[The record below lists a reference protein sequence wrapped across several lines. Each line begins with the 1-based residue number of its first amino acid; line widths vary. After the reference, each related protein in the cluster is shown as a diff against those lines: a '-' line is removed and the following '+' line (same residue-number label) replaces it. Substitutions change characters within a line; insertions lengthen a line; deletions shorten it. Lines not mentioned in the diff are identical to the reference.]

1 MRGNGYSIIIIASIS
16 LIASVLTASL
26 SYYFAKK
33 HERLSNE
40 RRLKEEFYRQ
50 FIEALNDVVIDSND
64 NNSQVRLSKA
74 FNSLLLISSADV
86 IQRLMDFHDFLRT
99 DVAQKSPVP
108 RDSKEWLI
116 KHDDILN
123 ELIKAMRIDLFGAK
137 KYSGRDFPR
146 VHLVGGRGKPVT
158 PS

>member
-1 MRGNGYSIIIIASIS
+1 MDITTIIVASVA

-50 FIEALNDVVIDSND
+50 FIEALNDVVIDSSD
-64 NNSQVRLSKA
+64 DNSQVRLSKG
-74 FNSLLLISSADV
+74 FNSLLLIGSAEV

-99 DVAQKSPVP
+99 DVAKKSPLP
-108 RDSKEWLI
+108 RDSKEWLM
-116 KHDDILN
+116 KHDDVLN
-123 ELIKAMRIDLFGAK
+123 ELIKAMRIDLMGAK
-137 KYSGRDFPR
+137 KYSGKNFPR
-146 VHLVGGRGKPVT
+146 IHLVGGKGKTGT